1 MNITFTSKLV
11 DEPQDLTL
19 NQGVTTFI
27 GQNGCGKSS
36 ILESIFENYL
46 DNEDHRIISFSS
58 GQNELFSDLFNS
70 YKKRSR
76 RFIREEGQSIQSF
89 YFNYDWVRIL
99 IFFASQLKSDGY
111 VRRYLLENNYISEN
125 DLGDDESSEFWFR
138 LRVRKYYAEQIRG
151 ELESEETGGFD
162 PDAQLLR
169 KTDFHETLENLIEGL
184 GLDFDFRNNDNLVKR
199 WVKLDSA
206 NVFDIFTHKDAS
218 RIFSFF
224 ALSSHGWL
232 SNIEMHESQ
241 LKFNS
246 GLEFK
251 YLSDG
256 EYQLLSMYALLDLF
270 DAENTIFLLDEVDSH
285 LYYKNV
291 KKLWSRLNDIEG
303 RVLTTTHSADS
314 LMNSNFDRIKY
325 VENGRIETGLAVNEL
340 LKRLSD
346 IIGDTDQQYFIASR
360 IQNIILVDDQDDW
373 TIFKKLAIKKVGPEI
388 SEVLDRIIPVKR
400 TSDYDNPNKQ
410 FGGNKL
416 RFIKDFID
424 AVNGRV
430 IVTRKIFAFCDKDDL
445 GVNLVGANHQ
455 VTIPQDYQRLTN
467 QSGNQPDY
475 YLLSWKRR
483 EVENYLVSHSAFSH
497 FGKLNELQA
506 AFPNNLPT
514 AGNNCDGNGAVA
526 EYRCKPLVH
535 PFYKTSGFDETQLD
549 QLIDQIPVAEISD
562 DITNLYNFFRDNL

>member
-11 DEPQDLTL
+11 DEPQYLTL

-36 ILESIFENYL
+36 ILESIFEDYL

-58 GQNELFSDLFNS
+58 GQNELFSDLFNA

-99 IFFASQLKSDGY
+99 IFFASQLKSDGH

-151 ELESEETGGFD
+151 EIASEETGGFD

-169 KTDFHETLENLIEGL
+169 KTDFHEALENLIEGL
-184 GLDFDFRNNDNLVKR
+184 GIDFDFRNNDNLVKR
-199 WVKLDSA
+199 WVKLDSE

-241 LKFNS
+241 LKFSS

-270 DAENTIFLLDEVDSH
+270 DADNTIFLLDEVDSH

-291 KKLWSRLNDIEG
+291 KKLWSRLNDIDG

-314 LMNSNFDRIKY
+314 LMNSNFERIKY
-325 VENGRIETGLAVNEL
+325 VENGRIETGLAMNEL
-340 LKRLSD
+340 LSRLSD
-346 IIGDTDQQYFIASR
+346 IISDSDQSFYIASR
-360 IQNIILVDDQDDW
+360 IENIVLVDHQDDW
-373 TIFKKLAIKKVGPEI
+373 TIFKKLAAKKIGQNVFQE
-388 SEVLDRIIPVKR
+388 LDQIIPIAK
-400 TSDYDNPNKQ
+400 SSNYDGHTHE
-410 FGGNKL
+410 FGKSKL
-416 RFIKDFID
+416 IYVQNFIAKTNDRDIQTQ
-424 AVNGRV
+424 N
-430 IVTRKIFAFCDKDDL
+430 IFLLCDKDTLPPAVINADHT
-445 GVNLVGANHQ
+445 VA
-455 VTIPQDYQRLTN
+455 IPNAYRRMRNQRN
-467 QSGNQPDY
+467 NQPNY
-475 YLLSWKRR
+475 YLLSLKRR
-483 EVENYLVSHSAFSH
+483 EIENYLLSLTFLQNNNQMA
-497 FGKLNELQA
+497 NLQA
-506 AFPNNLPT
+506 AMPHINFTPNSNL
-514 AGNNCDGNGAVA
+514 DGIGDVA
-526 EYRCKPLVH
+526 EYDAKALIH
-535 PFYKTSGFDETQLD
+535 PFYKQNGFNETQLD
-549 QLIDQIPVAEISD
+549 QLIDQIPVAEISN
-562 DITNLYNFFRDNL
+562 DITYLYNFFRDNL